1 MCRNPWKT
9 IESRTAYKNPWLRVR
24 EDQVIRPDGNKG
36 IYGVVEI
43 RPSVG
48 ILAFNDEQKLAIVGQ
63 WRYALGRYSYEIVRG
78 GSGEG
83 ETDMLAVA
91 KRELREEAGF
101 DAANWEPFGS
111 ADVCNGVTTDVQH
124 FFVARGL
131 SFVGTNQDPYEEIVT
146 EWHPFDHALDMVAQ
160 GTISEVCS
168 IAAILKYDR
177 WRRHGPAK

>member
-1 MCRNPWKT
+1 MKRNPWKT
-9 IESRTAYKNPWLRVR
+9 LQSKIAYQNAWLRVR
-24 EDQVIRPDGNKG
+24 EDQVIRPDGGPG

-48 ILAFNDEQKLAIVGQ
+48 VLAFNDNQELAVVGQ

-78 GSGEG
+78 GSGGG

-101 DAANWEPFGS
+101 EAHAWEPFGS

-124 FFVARGL
+124 FFVARNL
-131 SFVGTNQDPYEEIVT
+131 KFVGTNQDPFEEITT
-146 EWHPFDHALDMVAQ
+146 EWHPFEQVVQMVLN
-160 GTISEVCS
+160 GEITEVCS
-168 IAAILKYDR
+168 VAAILKYDR
-177 WRRHGPAK
+177 AAALTQ